1 MSMEWR
7 YHRMSPSGVTIPL
20 SDNNQWSLK
29 GGAKMAMTTIQAT
42 AAARR
47 SKDWPRFEAR
57 LAETLTKLVEDQFLV
72 VSVKQSNRYVQ
83 FSAQGSFGM
92 RVETTSNHYL
102 PRGQKL
108 DRKQMSALKKLGWQV
123 PTANPKQSTPERDP
137 DGSPNF
143 FIDID
148 SPVDAAAI
156 ARLAVTTLVDVLG
169 VAHPGHLEYE
179 AFDAPGGEVELAKL
193 GLKRAVR
200 NQESGG
206 EDAALLK
213 LIREITGITTL
224 KRDEDG
230 DIGVRYGSTLVFA
243 RMLDEPRRVHLFSP
257 LVREI
262 AEGVEVQDRIN
273 RLNAGSD
280 GIRYFW
286 INGAIYAALDIPADP
301 FSAREV
307 ASAYRHF
314 SVVIDDID
322 DLLQSEFG
330 GQTSFQEWIP
340 STARH

>member
-1 MSMEWR
+1 MGTKQTSV
-7 YHRMSPSGVTIPL
+7 PV
-20 SDNNQWSLK
+20 
-29 GGAKMAMTTIQAT
+29 
-42 AAARR
+42 RR

-57 LAETLTKLVEDQFLV
+57 LAETLAKLEEDQFLV

-102 PRGQKL
+102 AKDERLG
-108 DRKQMSALKKLGWQV
+108 RKQVAALKKLGWQP
-123 PTANPKQSTPERDP
+123 PTAIPKRSSPERDP

-143 FIDID
+143 FIDVD
-148 SPVDAAAI
+148 SPVDAAVI

-179 AFDAPGGEVELAKL
+179 AFDAPGGEVELAEL
-193 GLKRAVR
+193 GLKRALR
-200 NQESGG
+200 NPDAGG
-206 EDAALLK
+206 DDAVLLK
-213 LIREITGITTL
+213 LIREITGISTL

-230 DIGVRYGSTLVFA
+230 DIGVRYGSTLIYA
-243 RMLDEPRRVHLFSP
+243 RILEDPARVHLFSP

-262 AEGVEVQDRIN
+262 AERPEIHERIN

>member
-1 MSMEWR
+1 MVM
-7 YHRMSPSGVTIPL
+7 I
-20 SDNNQWSLK
+20 
-29 GGAKMAMTTIQAT
+29 TTTQET
-42 AAARR
+42 APVRR

-57 LAETLTKLVEDQFLV
+57 LSETLATLDEDQFLV

-92 RVETTSNHYL
+92 RVETTSNPYL
-102 PRGQKL
+102 TKGEKL
-108 DRKQMSALKKLGWQV
+108 DRKQIAALKKLGWQA
-123 PTANPKQSTPERDP
+123 PTAHPKQSTPERDP

-143 FIDID
+143 FLDAD
-148 SPVDAAAI
+148 SPVDIAAI
-156 ARLAVTTLVDVLG
+156 ARLAVTTLADILG
-169 VAHPGHLEYE
+169 VAHPGRLEYE
-179 AFDAPGGEVELAKL
+179 AFDAPGQSIELATL

-200 NQESGG
+200 NPKAGDN
-206 EDAALLK
+206 DAELLK
-213 LIREITGITTL
+213 LLRKITGITTL

-230 DIGVRYGSTLVFA
+230 DIGVRYGSTLIFA
-243 RMLDEPRRVHLFSP
+243 RMLDEPCRVNLFSP

-262 AEGVEVQDRIN
+262 DECPEIHERIN

-286 INGAIYAALDIPADP
+286 INGAIYAALDVPVDP
-301 FSAREV
+301 FASEHV

-314 SVVIDDID
+314 STVVDDVD

-330 GQTSFQEWIP
+330 GQTSFHEWVP